1 MTQREYILRN
11 VREQWTGHYML
22 NYLFDRI
29 LREAPTLSDLEL
41 FQPRH
46 EEFILENGT
55 IAEYFGKRIR
65 LIGNSNEKIEESRAE
80 LSKLLNGV
88 PLLEV

>member
-1 MTQREYILRN
+1 MTQREYIIRN
-11 VREQWTGHYML
+11 VREPWRGYYMA
-22 NYLFDRI
+22 NYLFDR
-29 LREAPTLSDLEL
+29 LLKKTLTLSDSEL
-41 FQPRH
+41 FQSRH
-46 EEFILENGT
+46 DLCVLENGT

-80 LSKLLNGV
+80 LSKSLNGV